1 MDDSSDRP
9 TGGARPKTTLPATLA
24 GYVWQASGRHQIAL
38 ALLSVLVFL
47 LSAAPLEFQRRI
59 VNEAIHDGIFAPIAW
74 LAAGYAAVALAEG
87 GLKLAMNVYRS
98 WISESTVRHLRQT
111 VCNLPPV
118 ADGRAAA
125 YDGVELS
132 MILSEVEPIGGFV
145 GVSTSEPLLQGG
157 ILVSVFGYMV
167 YLQPEIAMV
176 SLLVFSPQLL
186 FVPLLQKAI
195 NRRVRGRI
203 SVMRDVSGSLI
214 THPVGEA
221 AALQARRIQQV
232 FQLNMGVFRLKFTM
246 NFLMNLMHHI
256 GVAAIL
262 AVGGWYAATGRIEIG
277 TVVAFVSGL
286 TKVNDPWGD
295 IVNWFR
301 DLNVNAVKYKLVADA
316 IEQLEAASETTPVP

>member
-24 GYVWQASGRHQIAL
+24 GYVWRASGRHQIAL

-59 VNEAIHDGIFAPIAW
+59 VNEAVHEGIFAPIAW

-125 YDGVELS
+125 SDGVELS

-186 FVPLLQKAI
+186 FVPML
-195 NRRVRGRI
+195 
-203 SVMRDVSGSLI
+203 
-214 THPVGEA
+214 
-221 AALQARRIQQV
+221 
-232 FQLNMGVFRLKFTM
+232 
-246 NFLMNLMHHI
+246 
-256 GVAAIL
+256 
-262 AVGGWYAATGRIEIG
+262 
-277 TVVAFVSGL
+277 
-286 TKVNDPWGD
+286 
-295 IVNWFR
+295 
-301 DLNVNAVKYKLVADA
+301 
-316 IEQLEAASETTPVP
+316 